1 MLHVVKAE
9 YIADYRIK
17 VTFNDGLC
25 VVADFKDTILRDS
38 RAIIKSL
45 SSLEVFRDFCVQANT
60 ITWSNGVDFAPE
72 YIKSIAV
79 E

>member
-17 VTFNDGLC
+17 VSFNDG
-25 VVADFKDTILRDS
+25 VTAFADFREAIQKDVRP
-38 RAIIKSL
+38 IIRNL
-45 SSLEVFRDFCVQANT
+45 LDLNLFRDFKVQANT

-72 YIKSIAV
+72 YIKSISV